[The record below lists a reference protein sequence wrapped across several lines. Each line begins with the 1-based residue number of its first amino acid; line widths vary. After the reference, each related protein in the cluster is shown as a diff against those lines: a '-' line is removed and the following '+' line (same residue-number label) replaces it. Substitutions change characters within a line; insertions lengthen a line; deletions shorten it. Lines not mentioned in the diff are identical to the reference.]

1 MATGTTNEE
10 GNILFENLPWGK
22 TYVIKET
29 KTLNTYNL
37 AEVKNT
43 YLSRLFKDKVVTIEN
58 PRKTGT
64 AILTKEDEID
74 ENITLDGATYGLFA
88 ENDIYNKKGEV
99 EYEKD
104 ELIEEKVTDTEGQV
118 TFDNLAWGDYY
129 IKETKTVY
137 GYELSETK
145 YSFTISAETVEETV
159 VKTEKE
165 TRSKAKL
172 QLIKL
177 DDEGKF
183 LKDAEFTLFDNE
195 GNVVTIDDE
204 PAVEYT
210 DETGQLNIENIEW
223 GEYYIQETN
232 APEGYEENNTKYSF
246 TVIFK

>member
-10 GNILFENLPWGK
+10 GKILFENLPWGK

-29 KTLNTYNL
+29 KTLNAYNL

-58 PRKTGT
+58 PRKTGI

-137 GYELSETK
+137 GYEL
-145 YSFTISAETVEETV
+145 
-159 VKTEKE
+159 
-165 TRSKAKL
+165 
-172 QLIKL
+172 
-177 DDEGKF
+177 
-183 LKDAEFTLFDNE
+183 
-195 GNVVTIDDE
+195 
-204 PAVEYT
+204 
-210 DETGQLNIENIEW
+210 
-223 GEYYIQETN
+223 
-232 APEGYEENNTKYSF
+232 
-246 TVIFK
+246 